1 MKTMCGFQINI
12 LTKREQ
18 EIIKL
23 LAYEYSTKEIA
34 NHLCISYETAK
45 THRKNIILKLAI
57 KNVAGA
63 IRVAFQKGI
72 ILIEENVLSLQC

>member
-1 MKTMCGFQINI
+1 MNKTIRISN
-12 LTKREQ
+12 LSRREE

-34 NHLCISYETAK
+34 NLLFIGYETVK
-45 THRKNIILKLAI
+45 THRKNIIAKLNV
-57 KNVAGA
+57 KNVAGV

-72 ILIEENVLSLQC
+72 IQMEENPLRLQA